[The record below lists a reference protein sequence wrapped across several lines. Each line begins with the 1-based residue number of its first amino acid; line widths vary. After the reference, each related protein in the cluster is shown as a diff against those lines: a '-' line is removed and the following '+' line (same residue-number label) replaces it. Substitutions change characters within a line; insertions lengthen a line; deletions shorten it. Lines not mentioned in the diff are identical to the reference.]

1 MQSLTRQTLK
11 IFWQHA
17 KRYTW
22 MPYTLF
28 FFMLVAIVL
37 RDIQPIYFGKI
48 IDALATGSPGAAD
61 SAIKILLILLVISF
75 VRFVSRR
82 GVEFINNYFQP
93 RIMADLMQTCY
104 EHLQRHSIGFF
115 SSTFVGSLVT
125 KVKRYERSFEQLADQ
140 SLFHMGRTLIG
151 FSTIVII
158 LMWRNWIAGTVM
170 LAWSISYMLIAY
182 KFTMYKMPY
191 DLKRAA
197 ADTETTAQ
205 LADTISNNFNIKIFS
220 NYQTEF
226 KRFFRVLTSQFKAR
240 KKSLDIAAIGES
252 FNHVY
257 MILFE
262 VGFLYL
268 SIKLWQGGL
277 FTVGDIVLVLTFI
290 LRLFDQ
296 LWDLGKHIRV
306 VYKAIADAN
315 EMTEILLSEHEIKDE
330 SNAKTLIVK
339 NGVINFQNVNFG
351 YHEGLEILS
360 GFNLAIK
367 AGEKV
372 ALVGPSGGGKS
383 TIVKLLLRFY
393 DLMSGRISIDG
404 QDITKVTQDS
414 LRDALAL
421 VPQEPVLFHRTLID
435 NIRYAK
441 PGASDEEVMT
451 AAKAAHAH
459 EFIAKTTHGYQTF
472 VGERGVKLSGGER
485 QRVAIARAILKDA
498 PILVLDEATSSLD
511 SESEYLI
518 QDALKSLMKDHTTI
532 VIAHRLS
539 TIMQMDRIVVI
550 ENGKILEQGKHREL
564 VKAKEGTYQRLWNIQ
579 AGGFVNA

>member
-306 VYKAIADAN
+306 VYEAIADAN

-393 DLMSGRISIDG
+393 DLQGGRISIDG

>member
-1 MQSLTRQTLK
+1 
-11 IFWQHA
+11 
-17 KRYTW
+17 

-205 LADTISNNFNIKIFS
+205 LADTISNNFNIKVFS

-262 VGFLYL
+262 VGFLYYRSNCGKADCSL
-268 SIKLWQGGL
+268 S
-277 FTVGDIVLVLTFI
+277 
-290 LRLFDQ
+290 
-296 LWDLGKHIRV
+296 
-306 VYKAIADAN
+306 
-315 EMTEILLSEHEIKDE
+315 
-330 SNAKTLIVK
+330 
-339 NGVINFQNVNFG
+339 
-351 YHEGLEILS
+351 EILS
-360 GFNLAIK
+360 
-367 AGEKV
+367 
-372 ALVGPSGGGKS
+372 
-383 TIVKLLLRFY
+383 
-393 DLMSGRISIDG
+393 
-404 QDITKVTQDS
+404 
-414 LRDALAL
+414 
-421 VPQEPVLFHRTLID
+421 
-435 NIRYAK
+435 
-441 PGASDEEVMT
+441 
-451 AAKAAHAH
+451 
-459 EFIAKTTHGYQTF
+459 
-472 VGERGVKLSGGER
+472 
-485 QRVAIARAILKDA
+485 
-498 PILVLDEATSSLD
+498 
-511 SESEYLI
+511 
-518 QDALKSLMKDHTTI
+518 
-532 VIAHRLS
+532 
-539 TIMQMDRIVVI
+539 
-550 ENGKILEQGKHREL
+550 
-564 VKAKEGTYQRLWNIQ
+564 WC
-579 AGGFVNA
+579 

>member
-1 MQSLTRQTLK
+1 LQSLTRQTLK

-306 VYKAIADAN
+306 VYEAIADAN

-393 DLMSGRISIDG
+393 DLQGGRISIDG

>member
-1 MQSLTRQTLK
+1 
-11 IFWQHA
+11 
-17 KRYTW
+17 

-306 VYKAIADAN
+306 VYEAIADAN

-393 DLMSGRISIDG
+393 DLQGGRISIDG

>member
-1 MQSLTRQTLK
+1 
-11 IFWQHA
+11 
-17 KRYTW
+17 
-22 MPYTLF
+22 
-28 FFMLVAIVL
+28 
-37 RDIQPIYFGKI
+37 
-48 IDALATGSPGAAD
+48 
-61 SAIKILLILLVISF
+61 
-75 VRFVSRR
+75 
-82 GVEFINNYFQP
+82 
-93 RIMADLMQTCY
+93 MADLMQTCY

-306 VYKAIADAN
+306 VYEAIADAN

-393 DLMSGRISIDG
+393 DLQGGRISIDG

>member
-1 MQSLTRQTLK
+1 
-11 IFWQHA
+11 
-17 KRYTW
+17 

-306 VYKAIADAN
+306 VYEAIADAN